1 MHGIDSFGKK
11 TLWRFQNCK
20 DFHCECHRT
29 KSTGKT
35 KMFEWPGNQQDF
47 WRHVFHDRL
56 IWLWMRQEWT
66 DTSYRFP
73 QVSAALWRICRHII
87 GRLAIRDYI
96 YQVSARC
103 PLLKLLRNLQAA
115 RIHPCD
121 WDREENSRNDIS
133 WRDMWKTHWGLIL
146 NNVYHVSVDIMELM
160 WKKVCRFDEWIFVL
174 FW

>member
-1 MHGIDSFGKK
+1 MHIIDSFGKK

-20 DFHCECHRT
+20 DIIRECHRT
-29 KSTGKT
+29 DATGET
-35 KMFEWPGNQQDF
+35 KMKLQTGSEPNLWGA
-47 WRHVFHDRL
+47 VFHCLL
-56 IWLWMRQEWT
+56 IWLWMRPERAYT
-66 DTSYRFP
+66 FCRFP
-73 QVSAALWRICRHII
+73 KVSAALWRVCRHII

-133 WRDMWKTHWGLIL
+133 WRDMWKTPWGLIL
-146 NNVYHVSVDIMELM
+146 NNVYHVSVDIMEWI
-160 WKKVCRFDEWIFVL
+160 WKKVWRFDDWIFVY